1 MESKLS
7 KKGLVFPLQLAAQTH
22 LVERTGW
29 LEVTPGQVVVLVPFT
44 THRSGNLK
52 ICHVPNSFNNLKH
65 THTHTHLASTSHG
78 TAPYASMN
86 PRLPYFLQMQWLNSD
101 PVIPASVLCRWWRV

>member
-65 THTHTHLASTSHG
+65 THTHTLSEHLTWNRPLRQHEP
-78 TAPYASMN
+78 T
-86 PRLPYFLQMQWLNSD
+86 
-101 PVIPASVLCRWWRV
+101 PAIFPADAVVEL

>member
-65 THTHTHLASTSHG
+65 THTHAHT
-78 TAPYASMN
+78 
-86 PRLPYFLQMQWLNSD
+86 
-101 PVIPASVLCRWWRV
+101 